1 MKITRHTAGNLSL
14 QRISIAITLVY
25 SIILSEE
32 MQVSA
37 PIFFDFLCKFFVNNK
52 MGNTF
57 YTFYI
62 SSPIFPAMFF
72 PEIPCFFCFASNQP
86 APGDFFERFSQK
98 RLVFYWLVCYNEDTS
113 QRRESIFPKGIAVS
127 LLAILLFTKFLKRS
141 STHEIW
147 LF

>member
-37 PIFFDFLCKFFVNNK
+37 PIFFDFLCKFFVNDK
-52 MGNTF
+52 MGGSF

-62 SSPIFPAMFF
+62 AAPIFPAMFF
-72 PEIPCFFCFASNQP
+72 PEISCFFCFASNQP
-86 APGDFFERFSQK
+86 SPGDFLKDFLKKDLYFTGLYVIMRILASVEKAYSQK
-98 RLVFYWLVCYNEDTS
+98 ALLSHYWQSYYS
-113 QRRESIFPKGIAVS
+113 QNF
-127 LLAILLFTKFLKRS
+127 
-141 STHEIW
+141 
-147 LF
+147 